1 MGLRACYGKPMPHS
15 HPAQSH
21 PETRLSPSARPPSA
35 RIWPCRFAGL
45 ARFALV
51 LGSGLVLS
59 ACSEGKYPSLA
70 QRPVERRAPS
80 AAPVAAPLIAEPV
93 PAALRA
99 NLAALLAQAHAAHD
113 AFLAHRGEADRL
125 VAAASS
131 SPAPG
136 DAPPSV
142 AWSAANE
149 ALAELDAN
157 RADIARA
164 QDKLERLYI
173 DDRVAHAI
181 ADGNSG
187 SATARPTGAAIAA
200 ARDTVLALVQQ
211 EDDILTALKSRLP

>member
-1 MGLRACYGKPMPHS
+1 MRLAELAAEAGL
-15 HPAQSH
+15 
-21 PETRLSPSARPPSA
+21 PEGVRIATLSPRAAFSRARAIGEPQLTSPCPASASSSPTRVIVSFPV
-35 RIWPCRFAGL
+35 
-45 ARFALV
+45 AL
-51 LGSGLVLS
+51 
-59 ACSEGKYPSLA
+59 PSLIST
-70 QRPVERRAPS
+70 VELPFTT
-80 AAPVAAPLIAEPV
+80 IAEPV

-99 NLAALLAQAHAAHD
+99 DLSALLEQARAAHD

-131 SPAPG
+131 SPTPG

-164 QDKLERLYI
+164 QDRLERLYI

-181 ADGNSG
+181 ADGQSG

>member
-1 MGLRACYGKPMPHS
+1 MHQS
-15 HPAQSH
+15 HPAQSR
-21 PETRLSPSARPPSA
+21 PETRHLPSAPPS
-35 RIWPCRFAGL
+35 RGWLWPHRFPGL
-45 ARFALV
+45 ARFALL
-51 LGSGLVLS
+51 LGSGLALS

-70 QRPVERRAPS
+70 QRPVERRAAS
-80 AAPVAAPLIAEPV
+80 ASPVASPIIAEPV

-99 NLAALLAQAHAAHD
+99 DLSALLEQARAAHD

-131 SPAPG
+131 SPTPG

-164 QDKLERLYI
+164 QDRLERLYI

-181 ADGNSG
+181 ADGNSMANGAG

>member
-21 PETRLSPSARPPSA
+21 PETRHLPSVRLG
-35 RIWPCRFAGL
+35 PCRFAGL
-45 ARFALV
+45 ARFALM
-51 LGSGLVLS
+51 LGTGLALS

-80 AAPVAAPLIAEPV
+80 ASPVAAPVIAEPV

-99 NLAALLAQAHAAHD
+99 NLAALLAQAQAAHD

-125 VAAASS
+125 VAAAGS
-131 SPAPG
+131 SPTPG
-136 DAPPSV
+136 DAPPSA

-164 QDKLERLYI
+164 QDQLERLYI

-181 ADGNSG
+181 ADGQSG
-187 SATARPTGAAIAA
+187 SANARPAGAAIAA